1 MMNRKMLKQAQ
12 QLQKRM
18 EQMQEEME
26 TLTVEGSAGGGAVTA
41 IVTGKMQVL
50 SITIDPDVVDPDDVD
65 LLQDMVLA
73 AVNDGLH
80 KGRGDSEQTDGLPH
94 RRIEDTGVDVGDAF
108 AHSHLASHSVQLDEQ
123 HRIILLRRP
132 GWEARRR
139 ASQAAGDRPQDG
151 PATGVPPYTNGG

>member
-41 IVTGKMQVL
+41 TVTGKMHVL
-50 SITIDPDVVDPDDVD
+50 SITIAPDVVDPDDVE

-80 KGRGDSEQTDGLPH
+80 RAEETVSKQMASLTGGLK
-94 RRIEDTGVDVGDAF
+94 I
-108 AHSHLASHSVQLDEQ
+108 
-123 HRIILLRRP
+123 P
-132 GWEARRR
+132 GLM
-139 ASQAAGDRPQDG
+139 
-151 PATGVPPYTNGG
+151 